1 MKALIFKE
9 VRSYF
14 GSIIGFIT
22 IVVFLII
29 TGIFLWVIPGNF
41 NLLNMGESSLIPF
54 FKLAPYV
61 YLVLIPSFTMRLFAE
76 EHRTGTFELLKTKP
90 ITTFQIVF
98 SKFISGCVLTLFTLI
113 PTFIYYIS
121 IVFLGEEIGNI
132 DHPSTI
138 GSYLGLVLLAFSF
151 VSIGMYCSSLVKNQ
165 IVAFISAVLV
175 NYVIY
180 EGFYLFADLVVQPF
194 DFYLLKFS
202 MLEHFK
208 SFERG
213 ILDSRDIFFYISIS
227 TFFIVTTQLFISA
240 KKA

>member
-29 TGIFLWVIPGNF
+29 TGVFLWVIPGNF

-54 FKLAPYV
+54 FKLAPYI

-98 SKFISGCVLTLFTLI
+98 SKFISGCVIDFVYPI
-113 PTFIYYIS
+113 PYIYILY
-121 IVFLGEEIGNI
+121 F
-132 DHPSTI
+132 
-138 GSYLGLVLLAFSF
+138 
-151 VSIGMYCSSLVKNQ
+151 YC
-165 IVAFISAVLV
+165 
-175 NYVIY
+175 
-180 EGFYLFADLVVQPF
+180 
-194 DFYLLKFS
+194 
-202 MLEHFK
+202 
-208 SFERG
+208 
-213 ILDSRDIFFYISIS
+213 FFR
-227 TFFIVTTQLFISA
+227 
-240 KKA
+240 